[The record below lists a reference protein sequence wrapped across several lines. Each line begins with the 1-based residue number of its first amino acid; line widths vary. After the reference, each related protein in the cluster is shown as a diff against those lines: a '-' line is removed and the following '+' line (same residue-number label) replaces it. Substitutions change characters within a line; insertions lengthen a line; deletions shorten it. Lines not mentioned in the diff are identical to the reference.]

1 MQHLV
6 SPMLVRPAKMKW
18 RDGNLSSYPG
28 IEMKKYFVYLY
39 PALVNGIFGAIFAVE
54 QKINLPGLDL
64 LFLAAILLILL
75 FNMVIGPIYLA
86 VQTHDLITKG
96 NSFYL
101 PLSISFM
108 SAVLSPLIY
117 HVIWIISV
125 GYANYSNDI
134 GAFYLMRYNI
144 LIPAIFMICFAAI
157 ELVRLKIIPHVKK

>member
-1 MQHLV
+1 
-6 SPMLVRPAKMKW
+6 MLVRPAKMKW

-86 VQTHDLITKG
+86 VQTNDLITKG
-96 NSFYL
+96 NSF
-101 PLSISFM
+101 LSS
-108 SAVLSPLIY
+108 
-117 HVIWIISV
+117 
-125 GYANYSNDI
+125 
-134 GAFYLMRYNI
+134 AFYQFYERRIIASYLSCDMDHKRWICELQQRYRGS
-144 LIPAIFMICFAAI
+144 LFD
-157 ELVRLKIIPHVKK
+157 EV